1 MTVTRVLIVDDQ
13 PVIRSGLHTLLGTT
27 DDLDVV
33 GEASDGAEAV
43 SAARKLQPDIVL
55 MDLEMPNVGGIDATL
70 QLLRIENPPKIII
83 LTTFNTNDAVLG
95 ALEAGASGF
104 LLKTV
109 NPQELITSIRS
120 VAAGASV
127 LSFDILKRVTGRSA
141 ARVPIRVRDLTKK
154 VAALREGELKV
165 LSLVGGGLT
174 NQEIAEAL
182 SLSVTSVKTYVS
194 RILSR
199 LGLNNRTQAA
209 ILAYD
214 LGIASS
220 DPANLDIQLPDAGNS
235 EPTP

>member
-1 MTVTRVLIVDDQ
+1 MTRVLIVDDQ
-13 PVIRSGLHTLLGTT
+13 PVIRTGLNTLLSTAE
-27 DDLDVV
+27 DLTIV
-33 GEASDGAEAV
+33 GEAGDGAEAV
-43 SAARKLQPDIVL
+43 SVTRELEPDIVL
-55 MDLEMPNVGGIDATL
+55 MDLDMPNVGGIDATL
-70 QLLRIENPPKIII
+70 QLLRIANPPKVII

-104 LLKTV
+104 LLKTAT
-109 NPQELITSIRS
+109 PQELISSIRS

-127 LSFDILKRVTGRSA
+127 LSYDILKRVTGRSA
-141 ARVPIRVRDLTKK
+141 ARAPLRVRDLSRKL
-154 VAALREGELKV
+154 AILREGELKV

-220 DPANLDIQLPDAGNS
+220 NPADIDIQLPAADGD
-235 EPTP
+235 PTP